1 MLQIQCFTFGP
12 FQENTYLLYNEAKK
26 GIIIDPGCFGMEEKK
41 ALEAFITNNAIQLE
55 RLLLTHG
62 HIDHILGN
70 KFIFDTYGLLPEMH
84 EADVPFIGMQ
94 TASALRF
101 GLQTEQSPMPE
112 KLIEAGTEIPFY
124 NDTIKVLYTPGHSKG
139 SISFYVEKQN
149 FIINGDVLFQGS
161 IGRTDLP
168 GGDYNEIIDT
178 IRHIL
183 FVLPDETVVYS
194 GHGPA
199 TMIGSEKVSNPFLN
213 P

>member
-12 FQENTYLLYNEAKK
+12 FQENTYLIYNEAKK
-26 GIIIDPGCFGMEEKK
+26 GIIIDPGCFDAEEKQ
-41 ALEAFITNNAIQLE
+41 ALEAFITDNNIQLE

-84 EADVPFIGMQ
+84 EADVPFIEMQ
-94 TASALRF
+94 TASAMRF

-112 KLIEAGTEIPFY
+112 KLIEAGKDIVFH
-124 NDTIKVLYTPGHSKG
+124 DDILKVLHTPGHSKG
-139 SISFYVEKQN
+139 SISFYLEKQG

-168 GGDYNEIIDT
+168 GGNYEELINT
-178 IRHIL
+178 IKSNL
-183 FVLPDETVVYS
+183 LTLPISTVVYS
-194 GHGPA
+194 GHGNA
-199 TMIGSEKVSNPFLN
+199 TTIGEEMSQNPFLK
-213 P
+213 

>member
-12 FQENTYLLYNEAKK
+12 FQENTYLLYNDAKK
-26 GIIIDPGCFGMEEKK
+26 GIIIDPGCFYAEEKQ
-41 ALEAFITNNAIQLE
+41 AVEAFITDNAIQLE

-84 EADVPFIGMQ
+84 EADVPFIEMQ
-94 TASALRF
+94 TASAMRF

-112 KLIEAGTEIPFY
+112 KLIEAGKDIVFH
-124 NDTIKVLYTPGHSKG
+124 DDILKVLHTPGHSKG
-139 SISFYVEKQN
+139 SISFYIEKQG

-168 GGDYNEIIDT
+168 GGNYEELITT
-178 IRHIL
+178 IKNSLLIL
-183 FVLPDETVVYS
+183 PKSTVVYA
-194 GHGPA
+194 GHGNA
-199 TMIGSEKVSNPFLN
+199 TTIGEEMSKNPFLK
-213 P
+213 